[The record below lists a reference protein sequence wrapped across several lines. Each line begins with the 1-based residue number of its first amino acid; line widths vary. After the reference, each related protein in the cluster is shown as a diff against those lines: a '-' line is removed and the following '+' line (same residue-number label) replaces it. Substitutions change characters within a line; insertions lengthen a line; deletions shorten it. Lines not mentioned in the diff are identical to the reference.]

1 MKIQANINTK
11 DIDFSKLQNKVNTNI
26 TKIVDNS
33 NNKEIT
39 YNNLLK
45 NNNAETIDLNIEK
58 VGAFSD
64 FFNGIWAWLDR
75 IGKCGGNQTSL
86 KDNADYFISL
96 EEVQNIVHKYYP
108 EATEED
114 MELLFNKMSSI
125 GCGYIA
131 SVNTIFFEYANK
143 ENGEEEFERIFGF
156 PMKTNGVYNYE
167 LLFLDFFLYC
177 SYYEN
182 DYITIEE
189 AYGNIAEEM
198 EVHSGDSALSDEE
211 FSSTGMS
218 GTSMS
223 KLPKMFEDYMAS
235 KGVTVNAAGCI
246 ITRFK
251 DGTVTDVW
259 ISGEKQSYGSINLD
273 TDSKAYEV
281 YKKKL
286 ETEGYMVPSGEPLS
300 IEPIDIDLE
309 MMKALLEDGKK
320 IIVGS
325 GNFDLYN
332 PVTDEKE
339 YDDVGG
345 HAMTVLD
352 VDVDNNKIL
361 VSSWGK
367 SYELDLNEDG
377 LTGISVYDFD

>member
-198 EVHSGDSALSDEE
+198 EVHNGDSALSDEE
-211 FSSTGMS
+211 FSSTGMD
-218 GTSMS
+218 GTMEHELS
-223 KLPKMFEDYMAS
+223 KMFEDYMAS
-235 KGVTVNAAGCI
+235 KGVIVNAAGCI

-339 YDDVGG
+339 YEDVGG

-352 VDVDNNKIL
+352 VDVENNKIL

>member
-64 FFNGIWAWLDR
+64 FFSGIWAWLDR
-75 IGKCGGNQTSL
+75 IGKCGGNQSSL
-86 KDNADYFISL
+86 KEHSDYFISL

-114 MELLFNKMSSI
+114 MELLFSKMELC
-125 GCGYIA
+125 GCGYVA
-131 SVNTIFFEYANK
+131 SINTIFFEYANR

-198 EVHSGDSALSDEE
+198 EVHNGDSALSDEE
-211 FSSTGMS
+211 FSSTGMD
-218 GTSMS
+218 GTNMDI
-223 KLPKMFEDYMAS
+223 LPKMFEDYMAS
-235 KGVTVNAAGCI
+235 KGIIVNAAGGAI
-246 ITRFK
+246 HRYK
-251 DGTVTDVW
+251 DGTVIDEW
-259 ISGEKQSYGSINLD
+259 PHGEKLSYGPINLD
-273 TDSKAYEV
+273 INSKTYDV

-286 ETEGYMVPSGEPLS
+286 EDEGYKVPEGEPLS
-300 IEPIDIDLE
+300 IEHIDIDLE
-309 MMKALLEDGKK
+309 IMKALLEDGKK
-320 IIVGS
+320 IIVS
-325 GNFDLYN
+325 SNDFDLYN
-332 PVTDEKE
+332 PVTDEKKYE
-339 YDDVGG
+339 DVGS

-361 VSSWGK
+361 ISSWGK
-367 SYELDLNEDG
+367 SYELDLNEDD
-377 LTGISVYDFD
+377 LSGIIVYDFD

>member
-64 FFNGIWAWLDR
+64 FFSGIWAWLDR
-75 IGKCGGNQTSL
+75 IGKCGGNQSSL
-86 KDNADYFISL
+86 KEHSDYFISL

-114 MELLFNKMSSI
+114 MELLFNKMSSV
-125 GCGYIA
+125 GCGYVA
-131 SVNTIFFEYANK
+131 SINTIFFEYANR

-156 PMKTNGVYNYE
+156 PMKNNGIYNYE

-198 EVHSGDSALSDEE
+198 EVHNGDSALSDEE
-211 FSSTGMS
+211 FSSTGMD
-218 GTSMS
+218 GTRDD
-223 KLPKMFEDYMAS
+223 KLSKMFEDYMAS
-235 KGVTVNAAGCI
+235 KGVIVNAAGCI

-273 TDSKAYEV
+273 TDSKAYDV

-286 ETEGYMVPSGEPLS
+286 ETEGYVVPSGEPLS
-300 IEPIDIDLE
+300 IEPIDIDIE
-309 MMKALLEDGKK
+309 IMKALLEDGKK
-320 IIVGS
+320 IIVGL

>member
-198 EVHSGDSALSDEE
+198 EVHNGDSALSDEE
-211 FSSTGMS
+211 FSSTGMD
-218 GTSMS
+218 GTMEHELS
-223 KLPKMFEDYMAS
+223 KMFEDYMAS
-235 KGVTVNAAGCI
+235 KGIIVNAAGCKI
-246 ITRFK
+246 YRYK
-251 DGTVTDVW
+251 DGTITDVG
-259 ISGEKQSYGSINLD
+259 IDGEKSSYGSISLD
-273 TDSKAYEV
+273 INSKAYEV

-339 YDDVGG
+339 YEDVGG

-352 VDVDNNKIL
+352 VDVENNKIL

-367 SYELDLNEDG
+367 SYELDLNEDV

>member
-1 MKIQANINTK
+1 M
-11 DIDFSKLQNKVNTNI
+11 
-26 TKIVDNS
+26 
-33 NNKEIT
+33 
-39 YNNLLK
+39 
-45 NNNAETIDLNIEK
+45 
-58 VGAFSD
+58 
-64 FFNGIWAWLDR
+64 
-75 IGKCGGNQTSL
+75 

-198 EVHSGDSALSDEE
+198 EVHNGDSALSDEE
-211 FSSTGMS
+211 FSSTGMD
-218 GTSMS
+218 GTMEHELS
-223 KLPKMFEDYMAS
+223 KMFEDYMAS
-235 KGVTVNAAGCI
+235 KGVIVNAAGCI

-339 YDDVGG
+339 YEDVGG

-352 VDVDNNKIL
+352 VDVENNKIL

-367 SYELDLNEDG
+367 SYELDLNEDV